1 MKNQFDVIEKDGVVI
16 YDESDDYDP
25 GEDETTQ
32 SEADGFRLLTN
43 EEIFTDEYMQNY
55 AKKMDAQID
64 REKRIQ
70 RLISVGVIVAVI
82 LFVVLISYINFKNI
96 LQSFLITTK
105 NEDFTIH
112 SN

>member
-1 MKNQFDVIEKDGVVI
+1 MKNQFDVIENDGVLI

-96 LQSFLITTK
+96 L
-105 NEDFTIH
+105 
-112 SN
+112 